1 MKTPIDYF
9 FQTASKEWRILEAI
23 SVYDKLKR
31 YDSFGSLLEAMQRD
45 IGSACEKQPTF
56 KKKGKLFV
64 EIVEVIYKN
73 IKEIKRKIKIFMFFS
88 FLFLEFDKYELHEDT
103 IRTRARAR
111 GKRK

>member
-45 IGSACEKQPTF
+45 IGIACEKQPTF
-56 KKKGKLFV
+56 KKKG
-64 EIVEVIYKN
+64 
-73 IKEIKRKIKIFMFFS
+73 
-88 FLFLEFDKYELHEDT
+88 
-103 IRTRARAR
+103 
-111 GKRK
+111 

>member
-1 MKTPIDYF
+1 MKAPIDYF
-9 FQTASKEWRILEAI
+9 FQTAPKEWRILEAI

-45 IGSACEKQPTF
+45 IGRACEKQPTF

-73 IKEIKRKIKIFMFFS
+73 IKKIKRKVIIFMFIFFFS
-88 FLFLEFDKYELHEDT
+88 R
-103 IRTRARAR
+103 I
-111 GKRK
+111 